1 MTRFSIPA
9 LASVSV
15 LALGLIAAPAT
26 IDLQDEVIGAKA
38 AWAKGNGGGNGGG
51 GGHGGGQGHGHDKAG
66 KSGESEVSS
75 VETEGEAV
83 DETAGEEEEEAPTGK
98 SLPQTAIDG
107 KTHSSAYHSANYV
120 GGDATATSS
129 TGKTVN
135 SNSAVSYS
143 KAPTEEPEDTGTTP
157 DDTGTTPDDTGTTPD
172 DTTAGTEETPPT
184 EGTPV
189 AEGET
194 GETPPS

>member
-38 AWAKGNGGGNGGG
+38 AWAKGNGGNGGG
-51 GGHGGGQGHGHDKAG
+51 GGHGGGQGHGRDKAG
-66 KSGESEVSS
+66 KSGETEVSS

-135 SNSAVSYS
+135 SNSAVFYS
-143 KAPTEEPEDTGTTP
+143 RE
-157 DDTGTTPDDTGTTPD
+157 
-172 DTTAGTEETPPT
+172 
-184 EGTPV
+184 EGTPDTPE
-189 AEGET
+189 AGEGEEG
-194 GETPPS
+194 GETATTEDEVEEGGETATNEGEEGEELEEDTALQ